1 MQRMLTATGLAAL
14 AKMVAISFPGAG
26 LADEPCSGHKL
37 LPKPRPEASCQ
48 NVTPQ
53 SYPSPDKTL
62 IATILPVDIS
72 LYATPDMESRVV
84 IRNAAGDTLT
94 SKDYSSPRGINGY
107 YVYRAQWSPD
117 SQFFVFSLTSSGGH
131 SPWSYPI
138 MVYSRQKNVI
148 AKFSDMIDGKPTLSG
163 DFSFSGPHTVAATT
177 WKQPGALDDKVA
189 VSVDLVNAFG
199 KLAPSSD

>member
-1 MQRMLTATGLAAL
+1 MRRMLTATGLAAL
-14 AKMVAISFPGAG
+14 AMMVAISFPGAG
-26 LADEPCSGHKL
+26 LADEPCSGQKL

-94 SKDYSSPRGINGY
+94 SKDYASPRGINGY

-199 KLAPSSD
+199 KLAPS

>member
-1 MQRMLTATGLAAL
+1 M
-14 AKMVAISFPGAG
+14 
-26 LADEPCSGHKL
+26 
-37 LPKPRPEASCQ
+37 
-48 NVTPQ
+48 
-53 SYPSPDKTL
+53 
-62 IATILPVDIS
+62 
-72 LYATPDMESRVV
+72 
-84 IRNAAGDTLT
+84 IRNAAGDALT
-94 SKDYSSPRGINGY
+94 SKDYSSAGSAAASNTR
-107 YVYRAQWSPD
+107 QWSPN
-117 SQFFVFSLTSSGGH
+117 SQFFVFSLTSSKAIR
-131 SPWSYPI
+131 PWSYPI